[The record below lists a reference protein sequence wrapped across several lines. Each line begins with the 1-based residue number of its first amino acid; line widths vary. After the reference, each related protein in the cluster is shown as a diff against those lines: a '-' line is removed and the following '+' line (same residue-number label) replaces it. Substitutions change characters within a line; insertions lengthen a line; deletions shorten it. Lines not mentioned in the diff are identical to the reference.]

1 MNSPTLHSDISTT
14 AAASATSAA
23 KEINRLHAEAQRLAA
38 ESRHSLDGSLA
49 AAWRAGC
56 LLNEEKKRVRRSA
69 GHGAWIPWLKHFFAG
84 SMSTAHRY
92 MRLAREAANPALL
105 QGLSLRQAYARL
117 GIATEPKHHT
127 LDGKPPLP
135 KPPAHVLLAGKLI
148 RFLRQQNRQHTARA
162 ATDCF
167 RDLAPLYAQL
177 RPLFENTVSNG
188 NCSIR
193 SAK

>member
-1 MNSPTLHSDISTT
+1 MRTQPLHST
-14 AAASATSAA
+14 AIAGATSAA

-38 ESRHSLDGSLA
+38 ESRHSLDGALA
-49 AAWRAGC
+49 SAWHAGC

-69 GHGAWIPWLKHFFAG
+69 GHGAWIPWLKHFFLG

-92 MRLAREAANPALL
+92 MRLARGTGDIALL
-105 QGLSLRQAYARL
+105 RGISLRQAYARL
-117 GIATEPKHHT
+117 GIATEPKHHA
-127 LDGKPPLP
+127 LDEKHPLP
-135 KPPAHVLLAGKLI
+135 KPPAHVLLASKLI
-148 RFLRQQNRQHTARA
+148 RFLRHQNNQHAARG
-162 ATDCF
+162 ATDCI